1 MFVTDS
7 RLPDV
12 DNLFE
17 AIHRWRLVVPSS
29 RRVIAA
35 YRDYFVQVADRGSGS
50 AWPRAS
56 TTPTC

>member
-12 DNLFE
+12 QHMFE
-17 AIHRWRLVVPSS
+17 AMHRWREVVPTA
-29 RRVIAA
+29 RRVVAA
-35 YRDYFVQVADRGSGS
+35 HWDYFLQDAAALRP